1 MSNGIKFLEGLAIGG
16 IFGFLAG
23 VLSAPKSG
31 KELRQELLSESED
44 LYRQASESVSDVKTK
59 TNQAIA
65 ALQAKGED
73 LVKAASEGF
82 SAKKEGSSESIPPN
96 VN

>member
-16 IFGFLAG
+16 FLGFLAG
-23 VLSAPKSG
+23 ILSAPKSG

-44 LYRQASESVSDVKTK
+44 LYKQATESVSDVKTK

-73 LVKAASEGF
+73 LVKAASESFG
-82 SAKKEGSSESIPPN
+82 KKEGSSESIPPN